1 MYEEHFFSTIIELAS
16 ISKFSSEHFYF
27 SDLGITK
34 HVAGRITFMS
44 LMMIRRTKM
53 VGHGDKYTRITRSHD
68 APVVFPNNQIPS
80 WNLHV
85 TTVLL
90 IIITSTLLFII
101 IMVMS
106 EDDMVSPPSTP
117 GTNRYSP
124 GTYRYLPGTTTPP
137 HLLASPPPQPTR
149 VQVVQE
155 KKLSPYHR
163 HHHCHY
169 QHHHHHYQPSVVQ
182 ALLDTIGLYFM
193 LFKNHMQCHQR
204 HHHLL

>member
-106 EDDMVSPPSTP
+106 EDD
-117 GTNRYSP
+117 
-124 GTYRYLPGTTTPP
+124 
-137 HLLASPPPQPTR
+137 
-149 VQVVQE
+149 
-155 KKLSPYHR
+155 
-163 HHHCHY
+163 
-169 QHHHHHYQPSVVQ
+169 
-182 ALLDTIGLYFM
+182 DDDIWF
-193 LFKNHMQCHQR
+193 
-204 HHHLL
+204 HHLLPRVLTGILQVLTGICQVLPLLPISLRLPLPSPPVSKWSRRKS